1 MDCDSYGDRLFGK
14 RSTIFKDSQGAY
26 FESQALSYLFDAN
39 DRDLELTDEDNAR
52 EKPEEMG

>member
-1 MDCDSYGDRLFGK
+1 
-14 RSTIFKDSQGAY
+14 Y